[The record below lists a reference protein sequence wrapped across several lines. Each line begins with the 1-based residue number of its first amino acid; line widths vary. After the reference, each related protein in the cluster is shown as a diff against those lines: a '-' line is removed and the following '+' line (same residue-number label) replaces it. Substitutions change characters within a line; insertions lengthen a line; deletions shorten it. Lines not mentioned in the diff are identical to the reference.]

1 MRSILFVPADQPRE
15 IEKAL
20 ASGADAVALDLED
33 SVSPA
38 AKAAARKAAA
48 QTLALGLAGALAQPR
63 AGGPRL
69 MVRVNGLDTAHI
81 EADLDA
87 VAPHRPFAII
97 LPKARGGDDVQ
108 HLAVKLAVREAEAGL
123 EDGAI
128 GILPLATQTAGALFR
143 LGTYAGA
150 SRRLIGLAWSAEA
163 LAADLGAQANREDGR
178 FTPPF
183 LLARNM
189 ALFAAVG
196 AGLPALDSAWSDH
209 HDLAGL
215 RRECAEARRDGFSG
229 KLAIHP
235 DQAAIINEAFA
246 PSPDEAAR
254 ARRIVDAFAAAPDAG
269 VLSMDGEMVDRAR
282 LAWARRVLARMA

>member
-1 MRSILFVPADQPRE
+1 MRSILFAPADQPRK

-20 ASGADAVALDLED
+20 ASAADAVVLDLED
-33 SVSPA
+33 SVAPT
-38 AKAAARKAAA
+38 AKAAAREAAA
-48 QTLALGLAGALAQPR
+48 QALALAHALAHAQPR

-69 MVRVNGLDTAHI
+69 MVRVNGLDTPHI

-87 VAPHRPFAII
+87 VAPQRPFAIM

-108 HLAVKLAVREAEAGL
+108 HLAVKLAVREAESGL
-123 EDGAI
+123 DDGAI
-128 GILPLATQTAGALFR
+128 GILPLATETAGSLFR
-143 LGTYAGA
+143 LGTYAGS
-150 SRRLIGLAWSAEA
+150 SRRLIGLAWSAED
-163 LAADLGAQANREDGR
+163 LAADLGAQANRVDGR

-196 AGLPALDSAWSDH
+196 AGLPAFDAVFRDH
-209 HDLAGL
+209 RDLVGL
-215 RRECAEARRDGFSG
+215 RRECAEARRDGFCG

-235 DQAAIINEAFA
+235 DQAVIINEAFA

-254 ARRIVDAFAAAPDAG
+254 AQRIADAFAAAPDAG
-269 VLSMDGEMVDRAR
+269 VLSVDGAMVDRAH
-282 LAWARRVLARMA
+282 LAWARRVLSRMA

>member
-1 MRSILFVPADQPRE
+1 MRSILFAPADQPHK

-20 ASGADAVALDLED
+20 ASAADAVVLDLED
-33 SVSPA
+33 SVAPA
-38 AKAAARKAAA
+38 AKAAAREAAA
-48 QTLALGLAGALAQPR
+48 QTLARVLARAEHR

-69 MVRVNGLDTAHI
+69 MVRVNGLDTPHI

-87 VAPHRPFAII
+87 VAPHRPFAIM

-108 HLAVKLAVREAEAGL
+108 HLAVKLAVREAESGL
-123 EDGAI
+123 DDGAI
-128 GILPLATQTAGALFR
+128 GILPLATETAGSLFR
-143 LGTYAGA
+143 LGSYAGS
-150 SRRLIGLAWSAEA
+150 SRRLIGLAWSAED
-163 LAADLGAQANREDGR
+163 LAADLGAQANRVDGR

-196 AGLPALDSAWSDH
+196 AGLPAFDAVFRDH
-209 HDLAGL
+209 RDLVGL
-215 RRECAEARRDGFSG
+215 RRECAEARRDGFWG

-246 PSPDEAAR
+246 PSPDEAALR
-254 ARRIVDAFAAAPDAG
+254 
-269 VLSMDGEMVDRAR
+269 
-282 LAWARRVLARMA
+282 